1 MTGNFFHSVTVDV
14 LLLHIKNVNIMYIT
28 IIYIYI
34 CMCMCI
40 LVCIYTYICMCI
52 LKYIIYVCFLHE
64 ETANQSGSLSV
75 QYLYLGKGISVSFK
89 TLREISIYDHCLSF
103 SYHFP
108 KIFLDLLSTNPYLI
122 LTVFSCHWV

>member
-1 MTGNFFHSVTVDV
+1 MTGNFSFCNCRCIVITYKECKYHVYHHYI
-14 LLLHIKNVNIMYIT
+14 HIYMYVYVYT
-28 IIYIYI
+28 
-34 CMCMCI
+34 CMH
-40 LVCIYTYICMCI
+40 IYTYICMCI

-122 LTVFSCHWV
+122 LTVFSCH